1 MKAVWG
7 TGKVFVLDSRFC
19 VLKAIIK
26 LKKKG
31 LFGATL
37 IKKRHYW
44 PKHVP
49 GDEIIQHFDD
59 KEVGDVDAIKGS
71 YDGVPFH
78 IHVLKEPDYVMML
91 MSTYGTLHSLEK
103 SRNDISR

>member
-1 MKAVWG
+1 MP
-7 TGKVFVLDSRFC
+7 C
-19 VLKAIIK
+19 
-26 LKKKG
+26 
-31 LFGATL
+31 ATL

-49 GDEIIQHFDD
+49 GDKIIQHFDD

-71 YDGVPFH
+71 YDRVPFH